1 VVRSVANAPGRDVT
15 QNARLFAAVAQ
26 AMDDAMISVF
36 DAKYHYNFWRPL
48 TAIRNGDV
56 DGHDGTERDAS
67 WVSLIDAPMHPEYP
81 SAHSILAGAVGTVV
95 QAEVGKGP
103 MPLLTTISPTA
114 KGATRRWNS
123 VEDFTREV
131 GNARIYEGIHYR
143 TSTETGAAMGKQ
155 VGELA
160 VIRHLL
166 QP

>member
-1 VVRSVANAPGRDVT
+1 
-15 QNARLFAAVAQ
+15 
-26 AMDDAMISVF
+26 
-36 DAKYHYNFWRPL
+36 
-48 TAIRNGDV
+48 
-56 DGHDGTERDAS
+56 
-67 WVSLIDAPMHPEYP
+67 
-81 SAHSILAGAVGTVV
+81 
-95 QAEVGKGP
+95 